1 MLPMAT
7 TVTEV
12 RIFVASPG
20 DVASERSQID
30 KVVDELNVMLPALA
44 PDKQLTLDLVKWE
57 KSVAPGLGRD
67 AQDVVNQQIG
77 DYDIFVGILWKRM
90 GTPTAVASSGTEEE
104 FQRAYASWQRDKKL
118 PILFYFSQEPYSIKT
133 PEENEQ
139 LARVLAFRDEL
150 SKQGLLVWEYSG
162 AAGFADVIRPHLALV
177 LGRMFNNRSAQA
189 AVESIQ
195 KISPPTDRAVTE
207 RTISKL
213 ATDYV
218 EARKQMPSGLD
229 RTRKMSSI
237 ASQFRSLAAPAYEL
251 LPELVVSSSPGE
263 RLAAICIL
271 QQVPNVKY
279 LNWLAERVAVEKPF
293 PGYQATVALLSAVR
307 ATRDVSRSEVAA
319 AVTLARDFLSELKW
333 QDPNQVRALENAK
346 IELGEE

>member
-1 MLPMAT
+1 MAT
-7 TVTEV
+7 TVTKV

-20 DVASERSQID
+20 DVASERRQID

-90 GTPTAVASSGTEEE
+90 GTPTAIASSGTQEEY
-104 FQRAYASWQRDKKL
+104 QRAYASWQRDKKL

-133 PEENEQ
+133 PEDAEQ
-139 LARVLAFRDEL
+139 LQRVLAFRGEL
-150 SKQGLLVWEYSG
+150 SKHGLVWDYSG

-177 LGRMFNNRSAQA
+177 LAQMFNNRSAQA

-195 KISPPTDRAVTE
+195 KISPPPDRTVTE
-207 RTISKL
+207 RNISKL
-213 ATDYV
+213 AIDYV
-218 EARKQMPSGLD
+218 EVRSRMPSGLD

-271 QQVPNVKY
+271 QQVPSTKY

-293 PGYQATVALLSAVR
+293 VGYQATVALLSAAR
-307 ATRDVSRSEVAA
+307 ATRDVSHSEVAA
-319 AVTLARDFLSELKW
+319 VVKLARDFLAELKW
-333 QDPNQVRALENAK
+333 QDPNQVRALENAQT
-346 IELGEE
+346 ELREE

>member
-1 MLPMAT
+1 MAT
-7 TVTEV
+7 TVTKV

-20 DVASERSQID
+20 DVASERSQLD
-30 KVVDELNVMLPALA
+30 KVVAELNVTLPALA
-44 PDKQLTLDLVKWE
+44 PDKQLTLDLVKCE

-104 FQRAYASWQRDKKL
+104 YQRAYASWQRDKKL
-118 PILFYFSQEPYSIKT
+118 PILFYFSQEPYSTKSL
-133 PEENEQ
+133 EENEQ
-139 LARVLAFRDEL
+139 VRRVLAFRNEL
-150 SKQGLLVWEYSG
+150 SNHGLVSEYPG

-177 LGRMFNNRSAQA
+177 LGKMFNNRSAQA

-195 KISPPTDRAVTE
+195 KISPPPDRAVTE
-207 RTISKL
+207 RNISKL
-213 ATDYV
+213 AIDYV
-218 EARKQMPSGLD
+218 EV
-229 RTRKMSSI
+229 RTRMPDNLERLRKMTSI

-271 QQVPNVKY
+271 QQVPSTKY
-279 LNWLAERVAVEKPF
+279 LNWLAERVAVEGPF
-293 PGYQATVALLSAVR
+293 IGNQAAIAVLSAVR

-319 AVTLARDFLSELKW
+319 AVKLARDFLVKLNW
-333 QDPNQVRALENAK
+333 QDPNQVRVLANAE
-346 IELGEE
+346 IELREE

>member
-1 MLPMAT
+1 MLRMAT
-7 TVTEV
+7 LVTKV

-20 DVASERSQID
+20 DVAPERSQLD
-30 KVVDELNVMLPALA
+30 KVVAELNRMLPALA
-44 PDKQLTLDLVKWE
+44 PDKGLTLDLVKWE
-57 KSVAPGLGRD
+57 TSVAPGLGRD

-90 GTPTAVASSGTEEE
+90 GTPTAVASSGTQEE

-118 PILFYFSQEPYSIKT
+118 PILFYFSREPYSIKT
-133 PEENEQ
+133 PEDAEQ
-139 LARVLAFRDEL
+139 LQRVLAFREEL
-150 SKQGLLVWEYSG
+150 SKQGLVWEYSG

-177 LGRMFNNRSAQA
+177 LGGMFNNRSAQA

-218 EARKQMPSGLD
+218 EVRKQMPPGLD
-229 RTRKMSSI
+229 RTRKMASI
-237 ASQFRSLAAPAYEL
+237 ASQFRSMAVPAYEL
-251 LPELVVSSSPGE
+251 LPELVASSSSGE
-263 RLAAICIL
+263 RLAGICIL
-271 QQVPNVKY
+271 QQVPSTKY

-293 PGYQATVALLSAVR
+293 VGYQATLALLSAVR

-319 AVTLARDFLSELKW
+319 VVKLARDFLAQRKW
-333 QDPNQVRALENAK
+333 QDPNQVRALENAEK
-346 IELGEE
+346 ELREE